1 MKYGMVRAAAV
12 TPTIKVGNPQNN
24 AREISARI
32 AELVK
37 QGAEIIVFPELCVTG
52 YTAADLFF
60 SRSLLDGAIQA
71 VKTVAAATPQN
82 AIAFIGAPVEHEGRL
97 YNCAVAVSG
106 GAVIGVVPKRVLRT
120 AILRA
125 RVRRRCDVRSVKRAY
140 GQYTV

>member
-32 AELVK
+32 ADLVK

-60 SRSLLDGAIQA
+60 RAVCWTARSKPSRPL
-71 VKTVAAATPQN
+71 
-82 AIAFIGAPVEHEGRL
+82 
-97 YNCAVAVSG
+97 
-106 GAVIGVVPKRVLRT
+106 
-120 AILRA
+120 
-125 RVRRRCDVRSVKRAY
+125 RRRPRKT
-140 GQYTV
+140 Q